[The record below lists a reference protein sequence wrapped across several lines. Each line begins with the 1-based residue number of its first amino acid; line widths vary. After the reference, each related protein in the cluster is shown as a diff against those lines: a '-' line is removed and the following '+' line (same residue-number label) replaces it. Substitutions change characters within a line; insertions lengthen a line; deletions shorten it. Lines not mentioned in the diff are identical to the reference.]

1 MRLKVLVIGGLHSL
15 RWRKDALGGLPPF
28 ARHDPDCDELL
39 PEPVR
44 SDTNGCKTALERNL
58 ARAYCFRM
66 LHGPTILV
74 VDDDTELLALV
85 AGVLERSGMR
95 TLTAQSVAE
104 AEASIAEERA
114 DLVVL
119 DLMMPGEDG
128 LSFCRRLR
136 ATSSLPVIMLTAMAE
151 DIDRIVGLEIGA
163 DDYLGKPFNPR
174 ELVAR
179 IKAVLRRRE
188 TDAAPVSA
196 SPMRALRFEGFVL
209 LPDQLSLKDARG
221 GEVALTSGEFALL
234 LALVE
239 RAPRVLSREMLLDLS
254 RGVNTNPFD
263 RSIDSQISRIRRKI
277 ELDPRQPQ
285 FIKTVRN
292 LGYAFSAPV
301 TREGV

>member
-1 MRLKVLVIGGLHSL
+1 M
-15 RWRKDALGGLPPF
+15 
-28 ARHDPDCDELL
+28 
-39 PEPVR
+39 
-44 SDTNGCKTALERNL
+44 LERNR
-58 ARAYCFRM
+58 ARAYPLGM
-66 LHGPTILV
+66 QQGPTILV
-74 VDDDTELLALV
+74 VDDDPELLALV
-85 AGVLERSGMR
+85 AGALERSGMR
-95 TLTAQSVAE
+95 TITAQSVAE
-104 AEASIAEERA
+104 AETPIAEARA

-136 ATSSLPVIMLTAMAE
+136 ATSNLPVIMLTAMAE

-188 TDAAPVSA
+188 TDAVPTSA
-196 SPMRALRFEGFVL
+196 SPTRALRFGGFVL

-221 GEVALTSGEFALL
+221 DEVALTSGEFALL

-239 RAPRVLSREMLLDLS
+239 RAPRVLSRDMLLDLS

-277 ELDPRQPQ
+277 EPDPRQPQ
-285 FIKTVRN
+285 LIKTVRN

-301 TREGV
+301 TREGL

>member
-1 MRLKVLVIGGLHSL
+1 MKQ
-15 RWRKDALGGLPPF
+15 
-28 ARHDPDCDELL
+28 
-39 PEPVR
+39 
-44 SDTNGCKTALERNL
+44 
-58 ARAYCFRM
+58 
-66 LHGPTILV
+66 GPTILV

-85 AGVLERSGMR
+85 AGMLERSGMR

-104 AEASIAEERA
+104 AEGPIAEALA

-136 ATSSLPVIMLTAMAE
+136 ATCDIPVIMLTAMAE
-151 DIDRIVGLEIGA
+151 DVDRIVGLEIGA

-179 IKAVLRRRE
+179 IKAVLRRRD
-188 TDAAPVSA
+188 TDAAPATAVS
-196 SPMRALRFEGFVL
+196 PRILRFGGFVL
-209 LPDQLSLKDARG
+209 LPDQLALRDVRG
-221 GEVALTSGEFALL
+221 GEVPLTSGEFALL

-239 RAPRVLSREMLLDLS
+239 RAPRVLSRETLLDLS

-277 ELDPRQPQ
+277 EPDPRQPQ

-301 TREGV
+301 TREGL

>member
-1 MRLKVLVIGGLHSL
+1 M
-15 RWRKDALGGLPPF
+15 LPF
-28 ARHDPDCDELL
+28 
-39 PEPVR
+39 PERPG
-44 SDTNGCKTALERNL
+44 TNRRKTALEETWRS
-58 ARAYCFRM
+58 AYRLGM
-66 LHGPTILV
+66 TQGTNILL
-74 VDDDTELLALV
+74 VDDDPELLTLV

-104 AEASIAEERA
+104 AEAPIAEGWA

-136 ATSSLPVIMLTAMAE
+136 ATSSLPIIMLTAMAE
-151 DIDRIVGLEIGA
+151 DVDRIVGLEIGA

-179 IKAVLRRRE
+179 IKAVLRRRNA
-188 TDAAPVSA
+188 DLAPAAPA
-196 SPMRALRFEGFVL
+196 LRALRFDGFVL
-209 LPDQLSLKDARG
+209 LPDQLALRDARG
-221 GEVALTSGEFALL
+221 AEIALTSGEFALL

-277 ELDPRQPQ
+277 EPDPGQPQ
-285 FIKTVRN
+285 FIKTVRH

-301 TREGV
+301 TREGL

>member
-1 MRLKVLVIGGLHSL
+1 MKQGM
-15 RWRKDALGGLPPF
+15 
-28 ARHDPDCDELL
+28 
-39 PEPVR
+39 
-44 SDTNGCKTALERNL
+44 N
-58 ARAYCFRM
+58 
-66 LHGPTILV
+66 ILI
-74 VDDDTELLALV
+74 VDDDPELLTLV

-104 AEASIAEERA
+104 AEAPIVEGWA

-136 ATSSLPVIMLTAMAE
+136 AASSLPIIMLTAMAE
-151 DIDRIVGLEIGA
+151 DVDRIVGLEIGA

-179 IKAVLRRRE
+179 IKAVLRRQNA
-188 TDAAPVSA
+188 DPAPAAPSV
-196 SPMRALRFEGFVL
+196 RALRFEGFIL
-209 LPDQLSLKDARG
+209 LPDQLVLRDARG
-221 GEVALTSGEFALL
+221 AEIALTSGEFALL

-277 ELDPRQPQ
+277 EPDPGQPQ

-301 TREGV
+301 TREGL

>member
-1 MRLKVLVIGGLHSL
+1 MNLGILVIGALHHL
-15 RWRKDALGGLPPF
+15 RWWENDRAALPPF
-28 ARHDPDCDELL
+28 ARQGTICDDML
-39 PEPVR
+39 PAR
-44 SDTNGCKTALERNL
+44 RRADTNGCKRALERS
-58 ARAYCFRM
+58 AGHAYHFGVQQ
-66 LHGPTILV
+66 GPTILV

-85 AGVLERSGMR
+85 SGVLERSGMR

-104 AEASIAEERA
+104 AEDPIAEGRA

-136 ATSSLPVIMLTAMAE
+136 ASSTIPVIMLTAMAE

-188 TDAAPVSA
+188 TGAAPAMAA
-196 SPMRALRFEGFVL
+196 SPRTLRFDGFAL
-209 LPDQLSLKDARG
+209 LPDQLCLKDARG
-221 GEVALTSGEFALL
+221 SEVALTSGEFALL

-277 ELDPRQPQ
+277 EPDPRQPR

-301 TREGV
+301 TREGL